1 MVIDERIGAV
11 EDALAAHELR
21 ISALEDQSQLITALL
36 TEIRDDVRA
45 QRGRL
50 DGLIAAA
57 SQAIALVGAALARV
71 IDAIGHRVLLALL
84 LAIAGLLARLGIVL

>member
-11 EDALAAHELR
+11 EDALSAHELR
-21 ISALEDQSQLITALL
+21 ISAVEDQSHLITALL

-50 DGLIAAA
+50 DRLLEAAA
-57 SQAIALVGAALARV
+57 QALLLVGTALARV
-71 IDAIGHRVLLALL
+71 IDAIGHRLLLALL
-84 LAIAGLLARLGIVL
+84 LAIAGLLARLGIQL